1 VNPARSLG
9 PALFVGGTA
18 LSQVWVFLIAPLVG
32 GALSAA
38 LYQFLY
44 PRGEEEASVAPA
56 PEEQAWLR
64 PGPR

>member
-1 VNPARSLG
+1 
-9 PALFVGGTA
+9 LFVGGTA

-44 PRGEEEASVAPA
+44 PQGEQEATVAPA
-56 PEEQAWLR
+56 PEEQA
-64 PGPR
+64 